1 MFQVSVRQHFDAAHY
16 LRGYKGKCEN
26 LHGHRFEVVARV
38 DAEKLDDKGLAFDFV
53 ELKDCVREIT
63 GKLDHTCINDLPY
76 FSKNNASSE
85 NIALLIFN
93 GLAERLKGKPVKLAS
108 VEVWESPENCITYTP

>member
-16 LRGYKGKCEN
+16 LRGYRGKCEN

-38 DAEKLDDKGLAFDFV
+38 NVEKLDDKGLAFDFV
-53 ELKDCVREIT
+53 VLKDYLREIT
-63 GKLDHTCINDLPY
+63 GKLDHTCINDLPP
-76 FSKNNASSE
+76 FTEDNASSE
-85 NIALLIFN
+85 NIALFIYN
-93 GLAERLKGKPVKLAS
+93 GLAERLQRSPAKLAV